1 MKKLILS
8 LTLLIVSVSISSA
21 QKKAQMNYD
30 VGTLQTKTK
39 IELTQIYMDKFQTL
53 MTTLPYTSFTLK
65 QDTVVVD
72 SLPTGT
78 IQRVKLD
85 IPETKYTDKKREKV
99 AKEASKYNE
108 MVSVQ
113 LLEIIPY
120 SDKNEIIWGIM
131 FLQKM
136 NDRLN
141 TNF

>member
-1 MKKLILS
+1 
-8 LTLLIVSVSISSA
+8 
-21 QKKAQMNYD
+21 
-30 VGTLQTKTK
+30 
-39 IELTQIYMDKFQTL
+39 

-65 QDTVVVD
+65 QDTVTVD
-72 SLPTGT
+72 SLPTGA

-85 IPETKYTDKKREKV
+85 IPETKYTQKKREKV
-99 AKEASKYNE
+99 AKEAVKYNQ
-108 MVSVQ
+108 MVNVQ

>member
-1 MKKLILS
+1 MKKIILS

-21 QKKAQMNYD
+21 QKKDQTNYD

-53 MTTLPYTSFTLK
+53 ITTLPYTSFTLK

-72 SLPTGT
+72 SLPTGS
-78 IQRVKLD
+78 IQRIKLD
-85 IPETKYTDKKREKV
+85 IPEIKYTQKKREKV
-99 AKEASKYNE
+99 AKEATKYNQI
-108 MVSVQ
+108 VSVQ
-113 LLEIIPY
+113 LLDVIPY
-120 SDKNEIIWGIM
+120 SDKSEIILGIM